1 MQRAQRKLE
10 HIRYALELGDG
21 PCSTHLEDIRFLHNC
36 LPEINPA
43 DINLSVEIFGKQL
56 SLPFF
61 IDAITGGTDAV
72 TEINAQLAQ
81 VAVRTGSGLAVGSQY
96 GAVKSG
102 EGLGSYAIIRQFD
115 PSGPVFANISA
126 LATPQQ
132 AQAAVDMLK
141 ADALE
146 IHLNTAQEL
155 FMPEGD
161 RDFRGLL
168 DNMINIR
175 KNISV
180 PVIVKETGCGIGAE
194 QYHLLQQSGFTN
206 FNCAGAGGTNFVAI
220 EARRAD
226 IEPGEFA
233 CWGLPTCWSMLDA
246 ASCVQPH
253 NLLLASGGIRTAG
266 DAARALAL
274 GADAV
279 GITGAIL
286 QRIVSGGV
294 AEAIAYLEDMAQE
307 LKKYM
312 LLLGCRS
319 PKDLRRVPLMLTGE
333 TKDFA
338 QCRGI
343 SLADICKG
351 RRRQIVIK

>member
-10 HIRYALELGDG
+10 HIKYALELGDG

-36 LPEINPA
+36 LPEVNPA

-56 SLPFF
+56 DLPFF
-61 IDAITGGTDAV
+61 IDAVTGGTDAV

-96 GAVKSG
+96 GAVKTG
-102 EGLGSYAIIRQFD
+102 EGLGSYAVVRQFD
-115 PSGPVFANISA
+115 PGGPVFANISA
-126 LATPQQ
+126 LAEPEQ

-168 DNMINIR
+168 DNMIRISQSV
-175 KNISV
+175 SV
-180 PVIVKETGCGIGAE
+180 PVIVKETGCGIAAE
-194 QYHLLQQSGFTN
+194 QYHLLQQNGFRN
-206 FNCAGAGGTNFVAI
+206 FNCAGAGGTNFIAI
-220 EARRAD
+220 EARRAGCD
-226 IEPGEFA
+226 PGDFA
-233 CWGLPTCWSMLDA
+233 GWGLPTCWSLLDA

-266 DAARALAL
+266 DAAKALAM

-279 GITGAIL
+279 GITGSVL
-286 QRIVSGGV
+286 QRIMSGGV
-294 AEAIAYLEDMAQE
+294 AGGIAYLENLAEE
-307 LKKYM
+307 LRKYM
-312 LLLGCRS
+312 LLLGCRT
-319 PKDLRRVPLMLTGE
+319 PRELRRVPLVFTGE
-333 TKDFA
+333 TRDYA
-338 QCRGI
+338 LCRGI
-343 SLADICKG
+343 SLVNISKA
-351 RRRQIVIK
+351 RRRQIFIR